1 MFTIMKFL
9 IFWTLLLIA
18 YSTLK
23 LYLEDLVA
31 FNYGPEENLQRY
43 GSTKP
48 PRYDLSKVT
57 VPVDKFVPR
66 KVRTIRKEV
75 GFQNYTR
82 TLFKYKFYLVRILNG

>member
-1 MFTIMKFL
+1 MNVYNNEMFNIL
-9 IFWTLLLIA
+9 NLIA

-57 VPVDKFVPR
+57 VPVFIFWSENDKFVPR

-75 GFQNYTR
+75 
-82 TLFKYKFYLVRILNG
+82 